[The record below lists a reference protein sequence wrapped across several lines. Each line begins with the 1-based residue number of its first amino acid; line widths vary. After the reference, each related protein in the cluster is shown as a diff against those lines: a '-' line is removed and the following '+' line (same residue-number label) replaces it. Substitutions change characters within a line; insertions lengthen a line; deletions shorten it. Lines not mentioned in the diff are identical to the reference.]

1 MTDSAA
7 ADAHP
12 RLVIVLPT
20 YDERENI
27 ARLIPELFALQIP
40 NMQVLVVDDNSPDGT
55 GALADE
61 LARHADYRGKVSALR
76 RPRKEGLGPAYVAGF
91 KQALVMGAQLVIGMD
106 SDFSHQ
112 PQRIPA
118 LLQRIVDCDIVI
130 GSRYVPGGSVD
141 SNWGI
146 QRKALSYWAN
156 RIYAPLILNLPVHD
170 ATGGFRLF
178 RREALIGIDLDR
190 VRSNGY
196 IFQVECL
203 HVAHRLGYRL
213 AEVPIHFPDRQRGES
228 KMSSRIAVEAALRI
242 WQIRWRHRHLTRQ
255 DRRQRVNA
263 L

>member
-1 MTDSAA
+1 MTDTAA

-20 YDERENI
+20 YNERENI
-27 ARLIPELFALQIP
+27 ARLIAALFALELP
-40 NMQVLVVDDNSPDGT
+40 NMSVLVVDDNSPDGT

-61 LARHADYRGKVSALR
+61 LASRADYTGKVTVLH
-76 RPRKEGLGPAYVAGF
+76 RPRKDGLGPAYVAGF
-91 KQALVMGAQLVIGMD
+91 KKALAMGAQLVIGMD

-118 LLQRIVDCDIVI
+118 LLELIADHDIVI

-141 SNWGI
+141 SQWGI

-156 RIYAPLILNLPVHD
+156 RIYAPLILKLPVRD

-178 RREALIGIDLDR
+178 RREALIGVDLER

-196 IFQVECL
+196 IFQVEFI
-203 HVAHRLGYRL
+203 HVAHKLGYRL
-213 AEVPIHFPDRQRGES
+213 AEAPIHFPDRQRGES
-228 KMSSRIAVEAALRI
+228 KMSSRIALEAALRV
-242 WQIRWRHRHLTRQ
+242 WQIRWRHRNLSPA
-255 DRRQRVNA
+255 DRRQREYS